1 MLAPFSLWHMYV
13 EVRIV
18 LILAKNLG
26 VQCAHYLSY
35 ISVAVI
41 EYSDSLR
48 EKGLSFPQCEVT
60 Q

>member
-1 MLAPFSLWHMYV
+1 MLAPFSPWQMYV
-13 EVRIV
+13 EVRTV

-41 EYSDSLR
+41 EYSDSLGR
-48 EKGLSFPQCEVT
+48 KAYLFQCEVT